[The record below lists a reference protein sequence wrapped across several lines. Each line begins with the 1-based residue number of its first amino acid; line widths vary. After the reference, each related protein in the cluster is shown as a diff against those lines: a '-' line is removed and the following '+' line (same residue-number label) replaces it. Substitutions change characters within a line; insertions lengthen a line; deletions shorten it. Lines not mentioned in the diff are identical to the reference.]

1 MFAQSPHVSG
11 LTVAVLLAACLVAGP
26 AGPAG
31 ATVYSYTETGTIA
44 AGQIDY
50 NGVFGAGGANL
61 GGQTVSFTYRFDTSL
76 ATAGGSYL
84 TYNYLQYTG
93 GDPAGM
99 VARVTVGGVTIAA
112 ASTGF
117 SQITDSNPTG
127 NPGLASTVDTAIAFT
142 VEDAVDVI
150 ALRLNA
156 SAVFSLGDLIATGL
170 GAIDPSQQQAF
181 YASNQGVGREELLY
195 FTANP
200 VPEPAGASV
209 FGILGLVGL
218 VARWRARTVGIV
230 YS

>member
-1 MFAQSPHVSG
+1 MSAQSPHVSG
-11 LTVAVLLAACLVAGP
+11 LTVAVLLAASLV

-31 ATVYSYTETGTIA
+31 ATVYSYTEIGTIA

-61 GGQTVSFTYRFDTSL
+61 GGQKVSFTYRFDTFL

-99 VARVTVGGVTIAA
+99 VASATVGGVTIAA
-112 ASTGF
+112 TSTGF
-117 SQITDSNPTG
+117 SQITDTNPTG

-150 ALRLNA
+150 ALRLTSVA
-156 SAVFSLGDLIATGL
+156 AFSQSDLTAAGL
-170 GAIDPSQQQAF
+170 GAVDVTQQQAF
-181 YASNQGVGREELLY
+181 YVSNQGVGREELLY
-195 FTANP
+195 FTANATA
-200 VPEPAGASV
+200 VPEPAGAGALGV
-209 FGILGLVGL
+209 GILLV
-218 VARWRARTVGIV
+218 VCARCRPQIV
-230 YS
+230 RIFYI